1 MEHSR
6 YQLAALGNPDLEGAC
21 FSLALYKSKET
32 NGRITL
38 VFDLGALWLRET
50 MGEGEV
56 GTGSA
61 GSNGEEN
68 PLLASIV

>member
-38 VFDLGALWLRET
+38 CV
-50 MGEGEV
+50 GEV
-56 GTGSA
+56 K
-61 GSNGEEN
+61 N
-68 PLLASIV
+68 IYYF